1 MGAWGLGSLGENIE
15 DRIFVCVSFFEFLNL
30 YKIRTAKT
38 R

>member
-1 MGAWGLGSLGENIE
+1 MGAWEHGSVGENIE

-30 YKIRTAKT
+30 YKICTAKT